1 MILEMNKLSV
11 KLGIL
16 FFVVIFGLITFMFF
30 FLHTEIVD
38 SRIEQELAN
47 IKIEGE
53 FPQGHS

>member
-38 SRIEQELAN
+38 SENRTRASN